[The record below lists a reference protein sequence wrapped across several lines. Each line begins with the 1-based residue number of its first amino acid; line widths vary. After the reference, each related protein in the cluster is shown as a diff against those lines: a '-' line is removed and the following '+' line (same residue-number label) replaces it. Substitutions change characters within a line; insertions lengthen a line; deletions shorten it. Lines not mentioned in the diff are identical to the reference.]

1 MKRKH
6 SVKPKR
12 RSVVLMLFLLIASI
26 ASLAVVAGEWRE
38 TIEGVQL
45 VVKGTRMASLQ
56 DIEALANVPD
66 TATLASIDLMA
77 IKKRVE
83 TNPFVREAI
92 VKREPPEK
100 LEIEIIERSPI
111 AVLLN
116 IHARDWLLDEDGYV
130 IPMVESGA
138 AHDLPVVTGGNF
150 ARELLPGIRIGDER
164 LLHALMILKTARRV
178 NTELFDLISEINIDQ
193 KNDLILYT
201 IESAVPV
208 IIGSSVDAERK
219 LRSFHAF
226 WNTVAIQHDVGG
238 IEYVD
243 LRYRDEVVVRWRS
256 SADTTHVTTATPDSL
271 SLAIE

>member
-1 MKRKH
+1 MKRKR

-26 ASLAVVAGEWRE
+26 TSLAVVAGDWRE
-38 TIEGVQL
+38 TIAGVQL
-45 VVKGTRMASLQ
+45 VVKGTRMASPQ

-83 TNPFVREAI
+83 TNPFVREAV

-100 LEIEIIERSPI
+100 LEIEIVERSPL

-130 IPMVESGA
+130 IPMVEMGVV
-138 AHDLPVVTGGNF
+138 HDLPVVTGGNF
-150 ARELLPGIRIGDER
+150 TRELLPGIRITDER
-164 LLHALMILKTARRV
+164 LLHALTMLKISRNINA
-178 NTELFDLISEINIDQ
+178 ELFDLISEINIDQ
-193 KNDLILYT
+193 KKDLILYT

-208 IIGSSVDAERK
+208 IVGSSVDAERK

-226 WNTVAIQHDVGG
+226 WNTVAMQHDVRG

-243 LRYRDEVVVRWRS
+243 LRYRDEVVVRWKT
-256 SADTTHVTTATPDSL
+256 AVDTTGITALTPDTL